1 VELSAEQRER
11 YSRQISLPGFGEA
24 GQSRLL
30 GSRVLVAGGDSAAHV
45 AIHYLAGAGVG
56 TIGILA
62 RGDVWGRLSG
72 KLAAVNPDVEIVVH
86 HAPFQEPDLRELI
99 GHHDVALVTGD
110 EDGTAGVLW
119 EAACERTK
127 HVAACFVEGEGVWVS
142 VQVSS
147 STNRQLPFEI
157 KQGVSAPF
165 VAHGIGGCLLAGE
178 AMKSVVGL
186 GSADMPRT
194 VRFSMADLSFRDGH
208 DAREPRGDEP
218 VGSPETADLTAARL
232 LVVGAGGLGCAAT
245 MHLAAAG
252 VGTIGIVDGDILEL
266 SNLHRQI
273 LYNTDQISERKAGL
287 AKEALCEMNS
297 EVKVE
302 PHEERVTEA
311 NATELVRDYDIVLA
325 CVDNF
330 PTRYVL
336 NHACVSLG
344 KPLVEAAVFE
354 YAGQTITFLPPETS
368 CYRCLFESAPPGGAE
383 LPGVFGPVAGLFGT
397 LQAAQAIK
405 LLTGG
410 TGCPTGKLTMFDML
424 DAQWHRVPI
433 RKRDDCPS
441 CGSSRSETG

>member
-1 VELSAEQRER
+1 
-11 YSRQISLPGFGEA
+11 
-24 GQSRLL
+24 
-30 GSRVLVAGGDSAAHV
+30 
-45 AIHYLAGAGVG
+45 
-56 TIGILA
+56 
-62 RGDVWGRLSG
+62 
-72 KLAAVNPDVEIVVH
+72 
-86 HAPFQEPDLRELI
+86 
-99 GHHDVALVTGD
+99 
-110 EDGTAGVLW
+110 
-119 EAACERTK
+119 
-127 HVAACFVEGEGVWVS
+127 
-142 VQVSS
+142 
-147 STNRQLPFEI
+147 
-157 KQGVSAPF
+157 
-165 VAHGIGGCLLAGE
+165 
-178 AMKSVVGL
+178 
-186 GSADMPRT
+186 
-194 VRFSMADLSFRDGH
+194 MADLSFRDGH
-208 DAREPRGDEP
+208 DVREPRSTEP

-232 LVVGAGGLGCAAT
+232 LVVGAGGLGCAAA

-252 VGTIGIVDGDILEL
+252 VGTIGIVDGDTLEL

-273 LYNTDQISERKAGL
+273 LYNTDQIGARKAGL

-302 PHEERVTEA
+302 PHKERVTEA
-311 NATELVRDYDIVLA
+311 NATEMVSDYDVVLA

-336 NHACVSLG
+336 NDACVSLG

-354 YAGQTITFLPPETS
+354 YAGQTIAFLPPETS

-383 LPGVFGPVAGLFGT
+383 LPGVLGPVAGLFGT

-441 CGSSRSETG
+441 CGASRSETG

>member
-1 VELSAEQRER
+1 VELSAAQRER

-24 GQSRLL
+24 GQSRLH
-30 GSRVLVAGGDSAAHV
+30 GSRVLVAGGDSTAHV
-45 AIHYLAGAGVG
+45 AIHYLAAAGVG

-62 RGDVWGRLSG
+62 RRGVWDRLSG
-72 KLAAVNPDVEIVVH
+72 KLAALNPDVEVVVH
-86 HAPFQEPDLRELI
+86 HAPFQEADLRELI
-99 GHHDVALVTGD
+99 GRHDVVLVTGD
-110 EDGTAGVLW
+110 EDGSARVLW
-119 EAACERTK
+119 QAATELSK
-127 HVAACFVEGEGVWVS
+127 PVAACFVAGEEVWVS
-142 VQVSS
+142 VQAPSS
-147 STNRQLPFEI
+147 SEQQPVPIRQGGP
-157 KQGVSAPF
+157 VPSVP
-165 VAHGIGGCLLAGE
+165 HGIGGCLLAGE
-178 AMKSVVGL
+178 AMKSLVGL
-186 GSADMPRT
+186 GSGDMPRT

-208 DAREPRGDEP
+208 DVREPRGTEP

-232 LVVGAGGLGCAAT
+232 LVVGAGGLGCAAA

-252 VGTIGIVDGDILEL
+252 VGTIGIVDGDTLEL
-266 SNLHRQI
+266 SNLHRQV
-273 LYNTDQISERKAGL
+273 LYNTDQIGERKAGL

-302 PHEERVTEA
+302 PHEERVAEA
-311 NATELVRDYDIVLA
+311 NAAELVRDFDVVLA

-336 NHACVSLG
+336 NDACVSLG

-383 LPGVFGPVAGLFGT
+383 LPGVLGPVAGLFGT

-441 CGSSRSETG
+441 CGASRSETG